1 MHNLSGPT
9 NWTARLDV
17 SRRGRATTVRHVDF
31 VPVSASAP
39 LRLVDRYGS
48 RPQFDDTRFDDD
60 STGKRKGTTIQMMIA
75 FNWWNPLEGKAVPG
89 INTAFLV
96 SLIAATVLT
105 LVAIPYGKRRP
116 KGTPF
121 SWGEAML
128 GSVYVFG
135 VLFLAFGVVP
145 HQWIDHADKNLGWD
159 RTNIIYG
166 PFDIL
171 KPEPLGG
178 WNPITLQYEA
188 IRDIIVVLIHV
199 YFFGL
204 MLFIWSWWQKRGD
217 DAGQKEIETS
227 SYGRPLVKKS

>member
-1 MHNLSGPT
+1 
-9 NWTARLDV
+9 
-17 SRRGRATTVRHVDF
+17 
-31 VPVSASAP
+31 
-39 LRLVDRYGS
+39 
-48 RPQFDDTRFDDD
+48 
-60 STGKRKGTTIQMMIA
+60 MMTA

-89 INTAFLV
+89 VNTAFIV

-128 GSVYVFG
+128 GSVYTFG
-135 VLFLAFGVVP
+135 VMFLAFGVVP

-171 KPEPLGG
+171 KPDSLGG

-188 IRDIIVVLIHV
+188 VRDIIVVLIHV

-204 MLFIWSWWQKRGD
+204 LLFIWSWWQKRGD

-227 SYGRPLVKKS
+227 TYGRPLVKKS